1 MSRILLIGSLLVLS
15 ACSSS
20 KEIIRRQQQ
29 EIAQLRVQNEELRD
43 QLAGIRPGDAERVFV
58 TEPCGEQECVG
69 ETITVLLTDLYFES
83 GSAKLTPDGVSRLAD
98 VARTIK
104 GSFAERRIRVEGHT
118 DSNPIGPSL
127 KDTYPS
133 NWELSSA
140 RAAAV
145 VRHFQWTHGMVPEQ
159 FEVVGFGHYQPVA
172 PNTTADGR
180 KQNRRVRI
188 AVLPE

>member
-1 MSRILLIGSLLVLS
+1 MFRILLIGAMLVLS

-43 QLAGIRPGDAERVFV
+43 QLAGIRPVEPVV
-58 TEPCGEQECVG
+58 VSEPCGEQACVG

-98 VARTIK
+98 VAGTIK
-104 GSFAERRIRVEGHT
+104 RSYSDRRIRVEGHT

-133 NWELSSA
+133 NWELSTA

-159 FEVVGFGHYQPVA
+159 FEVVGYGHYQPVA
-172 PNTTADGR
+172 SNATADGR